1 MSELL
6 KALQARAKVRYENPP
21 RKVLAFYYGW
31 YGNPS
36 VSGRWLHWERVD
48 AERKTIAT
56 STHYPQLGAYDSSDP
71 KVIEQHCRWAR
82 EAGLDGF
89 IFSWWGKGGYEEK
102 PLSQLLQSAQQH
114 RLQVC
119 IYYEAVPEPGNPETA
134 LADWEYILRRYGAHP
149 AYLKV
154 DGKPVIFVYARAME
168 QLSMSQWALV
178 LAEIARRSPPGVCAI
193 ADRLD
198 KTACR
203 IFDGVHTY
211 NTAGALA
218 GKPLEQVEATT
229 ESQFREAFQ
238 QAGALFRIRCA
249 TVIPGYDDTKI
260 RTPGL
265 AVARYEG
272 RSYREQWE
280 AALRLNP
287 DWVLITSFNEWH
299 EGSEIEPSVEHGDR
313 YLKLTAEY
321 ARQFQELPPA
331 PRMATPL
338 TALPPDAI
346 TALRKRWQGKTIGVL
361 PDASSEAFFW
371 LIEAG
376 LPIALL
382 EWEQVVEPGRL
393 TPQHYEA
400 LVYAGGESYRA
411 SVRQPNDVDGALRA
425 YLQAGGRLLALSYQ
439 PFPFYYAD
447 GKAVGDARRFGL
459 PIAGSSPNPQA
470 GTTGFEQPPVPNL
483 RFFWNRTLMPY
494 ASAEPTPF
502 PEGGDQRWRPM
513 LRSLVSPEDEYLP
526 LITLRDGQGR
536 SWGEG
541 AGIVRY
547 RTGALKGAAVGYAWF
562 RLLEMPQAPLL
573 LEALFRLI
581 L

>member
-1 MSELL
+1 MSDLL
-6 KALQARAKVRYENPP
+6 RALGGRARIRYENPP

-48 AERKTIAT
+48 AERKTIAH
-56 STHYPQLGAYDSSDP
+56 STHYPQIEAYDSNDP

-89 IFSWWGKGGYEEK
+89 IFSWWGKGGSEEK
-102 PLSQLLQSAQQH
+102 PLTPLLQTAQRY

-134 LADWEYILRRYGAHP
+134 LSDWDYILRRFGTHP

-154 DGKPVIFVYARAME
+154 DGKPVIFVYGRAME
-168 QLSMSQWALV
+168 QLSMSQWAVV
-178 LAEIARRSPPGVCAI
+178 LDEIARRSPPGVCAI

-211 NTAGALA
+211 NTASALA
-218 GKPLEQVEATT
+218 GKPLEQVGATVEAF
-229 ESQFREAFQ
+229 FREVFQ
-238 QAGALFRIRCA
+238 QAGALSRIRCA

-272 RSYREQWE
+272 RSYRAQWE

-299 EGSEIEPSVEHGDR
+299 EGSEMEPSEEHGDR

-321 ARQFQELPPA
+321 APQLRALPPA

-338 TALPPDAI
+338 TALSAGAI
-346 TALRKRWQGKTIGVL
+346 TALRKQWQGKTIGVL

-371 LIEAG
+371 LIETG

-382 EWEQVVEPGRL
+382 EWEQVVESGAL
-393 TPQHYEA
+393 TPQRYHA

-411 SVRQPNDVDGALRA
+411 TVRQPNDVDRALIA
-425 YLQAGGRLLALSYQ
+425 YLRAGGRLLTLPYQ

-459 PIAGSSPNPQA
+459 PIAGSSPNPLA
-470 GTTGFEQPPVPNL
+470 GMTGFEQPPVPNL
-483 RFFWNRTLMPY
+483 QFFWNRTLMPS
-494 ASAEPTPF
+494 ASAEPMPF
-502 PEGGDQRWRPM
+502 PEGGDRRWRPM
-513 LRSLVSPEDEYLP
+513 LQSLVSPQDEYLP
-526 LITLRDGQGR
+526 LISLRDGQGR

-547 RTGALKGAAVGYAWF
+547 RSGALKGAVVGYAWF
-562 RLLEMPQAPLL
+562 RLLEMPQAPIL

-581 L
+581 R